1 MHPQPRRVLGQLI
14 ADHGPS
20 LLDEPARVDAFLA
33 DHCGPYHCERFL
45 LVHALRERIAVP
57 NWPVSLWLGS
67 CTQRMQKR
75 YCFSAEAAAW
85 AVESWSLALGI
96 APKYMNMNHTGRRN
110 PG

>member
-1 MHPQPRRVLGQLI
+1 MHPHPRRVLGQLI

-57 NWPVSLWLGS
+57 
-67 CTQRMQKR
+67 
-75 YCFSAEAAAW
+75 
-85 AVESWSLALGI
+85 
-96 APKYMNMNHTGRRN
+96 
-110 PG
+110 